1 MYFDIALKTKKIL
14 DKKFGNN
21 YEYSIWHKNGRHDVE
36 VNCNDTLYKFKY
48 YYESNEFWLEEE
60 NILKK

>member
-1 MYFDIALKTKKIL
+1 MYFDVALKVKAIL

-36 VNCNDTLYKFKY
+36 VNYEEKLYKFKY
-48 YYESNEFWLEEE
+48 YNEDNDFKLEED
-60 NILKK
+60 K

>member
-1 MYFDIALKTKKIL
+1 MSIQFGTK
-14 DKKFGNN
+14 
-21 YEYSIWHKNGRHDVE
+21 GRHDVE